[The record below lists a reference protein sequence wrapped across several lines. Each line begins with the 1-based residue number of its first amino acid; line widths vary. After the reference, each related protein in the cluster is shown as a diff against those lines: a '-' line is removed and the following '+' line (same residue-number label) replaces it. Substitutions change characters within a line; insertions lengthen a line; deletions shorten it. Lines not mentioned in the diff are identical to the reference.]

1 LIEIFNVL
9 LDQRAQSDPVGLA
22 PLYPTTAKHT
32 LAMRFHAM
40 IFIRQMVQLCFS
52 KEEITQTHT
61 RTHTPTCLQ
70 CVEHDITDPSG
81 KIPGPDFVK
90 FLFQKHTSNKRT
102 RKAWS
107 CRKEEMLEM
116 FGQKYPV
123 AKKPRTRV
131 QTSTE
136 ARRDPTPGVPRVISK
151 GVSEELVRCILA
163 AARQNPTAEERKTA
177 NTRLNLSDNPPTVGI
192 KRS

>member
-1 LIEIFNVL
+1 
-9 LDQRAQSDPVGLA
+9 
-22 PLYPTTAKHT
+22 
-32 LAMRFHAM
+32 M
-40 IFIRQMVQLCFS
+40 
-52 KEEITQTHT
+52 
-61 RTHTPTCLQ
+61 
-70 CVEHDITDPSG
+70 
-81 KIPGPDFVK
+81 K

-136 ARRDPTPGVPRVISK
+136 AHRDPTPGVPRVISK
-151 GVSEELVRCILA
+151 GVSEELVQCILA
-163 AARQNPTAEERKTA
+163 AATARQKPTAEERKTA
-177 NTRLNLSDNPPTVGI
+177 NTRLNLSDNPPTVEI
-192 KRS
+192 KRT